1 MTTFKNFDALIKEIE
16 ISLYNEQSTKE
27 VQAVRPSIF
36 SLKKDLQAKI
46 LEYLK
51 NHQELINSRPGIKD
65 ILGFL
70 VTEEQYTRC
79 LSWILSPENTDI
91 IAFWLL
97 TKMLSKAYQE
107 YNSIQI
113 IDILDKDYL
122 VLPEYSTECG
132 KLDIFIRSKD
142 SKKFMVIIKNKIF
155 PETLEG
161 PISIINKEQFI
172 GQLPKYADWAK
183 QQKFANTFL
192 LFLCQDS
199 SPIFSYES
207 AFRPLK
213 WNTILEDL
221 RLLQSQLIISQ
232 KFISLM
238 IDLFMRDLERLTS
251 NLTNHQ
257 IF

>member
-1 MTTFKNFDALIKEIE
+1 MTTFKNYDALIKEIE
-16 ISLYNEQSTKE
+16 KSLYNEKSTKE
-27 VQAVRPSIF
+27 LQAVRPSIF
-36 SLKKDLQAKI
+36 SLKKDLQTKI

-51 NHQELINSRPGIKD
+51 NHQELINSHPGIKD

-70 VTEEQYTRC
+70 ATEEEYTRC
-79 LSWILSPENTDI
+79 LAWILSSENTDI

-122 VLPEYSTECG
+122 VLPEYNTECG

-161 PISIINKEQFI
+161 VEPISIINKEQLI
-172 GQLPKYADWAK
+172 GQLQKYADWAK

-199 SPIFSYES
+199 SPMLCYES
-207 AFRPLK
+207 VFRPLK

-238 IDLFMRDLERLTS
+238 IDLFMRNLERLTS
-251 NLTNHQ
+251 PLTNL
-257 IF
+257 